1 MPSISTRVLKYV
13 DQAICSTASLAFN
26 VIQFFNKYRPNPSFT
41 PKWSEKPLLK
51 PWQKSKPKLGW
62 PRTTDSLYPFCV
74 KEARERIIRREQD
87 WRTRIKEKVGEIK
100 TKRFLRRV
108 LANVPRTMP
117 RPCPH
122 QATKAI
128 DSNFL

>member
-51 PWQKSKPKLGW
+51 SWQKSKPKLGW
-62 PRTTDSLYPFCV
+62 PRTPDSLCPGCV
-74 KEARERIIRREQD
+74 KEARDRTARGAGVCRTVKNLKVVRMKPEMIERDGQV
-87 WRTRIKEKVGEIK
+87 W
-100 TKRFLRRV
+100 
-108 LANVPRTMP
+108 
-117 RPCPH
+117 
-122 QATKAI
+122 
-128 DSNFL
+128 